1 MHGRVLPGPDRA
13 AVARDLLH
21 LEKLSGAGELGL
33 DLVMSDSHAFYSPGV
48 EGPETSRYRPVGT
61 CNRAEIS
68 RNITLYDHARLCAP
82 PCRPPPPSPGKHSPL
97 RYILVCM
104 KIPAHA

>member
-13 AVARDLLH
+13 AVAGDLLH
-21 LEKLSGAGELGL
+21 LEQLSGAGELGL
-33 DLVMSDSHAFYSPGV
+33 DLVVSDSHAFYSPGV

-68 RNITLYDHARLCAP
+68 RNITLYDHAQTCVLSY
-82 PCRPPPPSPGKHSPL
+82 PPPRPSPGEHPSF
-97 RYILVCM
+97 RYT
-104 KIPAHA
+104 PFA